1 MKKNLFAAAAVVA
14 FLGSAVAA
22 NAQTVGHVG
31 ANYGRTDVDV
41 LGLDGDT
48 DAYQLEGAVRFD
60 AGALGMQLDGAVT
73 HYDGDGGDDTS
84 FGATAHLNTKIGDS
98 LIGGFAGVEASDDLQ
113 VWGLGVEGQANLAPS
128 TSLYGQA
135 GYGNVDDLLD
145 ADIWAVRGEVRH
157 FFTDNFRLTGSLGYS
172 NIDVKAASSVD
183 TWNAGLEAEYQFAD
197 TPFSVVAG
205 YDHFDADDIDTN
217 ADTFRI
223 GFRYT
228 FGGTLKDRDQSGAS
242 LGSASK
248 LFGAGLR

>member
-1 MKKNLFAAAAVVA
+1 MNKNLFAAAAVVA

-41 LGLDGDT
+41 AGSDGDGDT
-48 DAYQLEGAVRFD
+48 YQLEGAVRFD
-60 AGALGMQLDGAVT
+60 AGALGVQLDGAVT
-73 HYDGDGGDDTS
+73 NYDGDDTS
-84 FGATAHLNTKIGDS
+84 VGGTAHLNTKFGGG
-98 LIGGFAGVEASDDLQ
+98 LVGGFAGVETSDDVT
-113 VWGLGVEGQANLAPS
+113 VWGLGVEGQANVAPA
-128 TSLYGQA
+128 TSVYGQA
-135 GYGNVDDLLD
+135 GYGNVDDLFD

-157 FFTDNFRLTGSLGYS
+157 FLTDNFRLTGSLGWS
-172 NIDVKAASSVD
+172 NIDVKAASSID
-183 TWNAGLEAEYQFAD
+183 AWNAGLEAEYQFAG
-197 TPFSVVAG
+197 TPFSVVVG

-217 ADTFRI
+217 ADTFRV
-223 GFRYT
+223 GVRYT

>member
-1 MKKNLFAAAAVVA
+1 MKKNLFVAAAAVV

-22 NAQTVGHVG
+22 QAQTVGHIG
-31 ANYGRTDVDV
+31 ANYGRTDLDV
-41 LGLDGDT
+41 AGLDADADT
-48 DAYQLEGAVRFD
+48 YQVEGAVRFD
-60 AGALGMQLDGAVT
+60 AGKLGAQIDGAIT
-73 HYDGDGGDDTS
+73 NYDGDDTS
-84 FGATAHLNTKIGDS
+84 FGATGHLNTKVGGG
-98 LIGGFAGVEASDDLQ
+98 LIGAFAGAEASDDLT
-113 VWGLGVEGQANLAPS
+113 VWGVGVEGQANLGGK

-135 GYGNVDDLLD
+135 GYGNVDDAFD

-157 FFTDNFRLTGSLGYS
+157 FVTDNFRLTGSLGYATVDVGP
-172 NIDVKAASSVD
+172 NID
-183 TWNAGLEAEYQFAD
+183 TWNAGIEAEYQFAD

-205 YDHFDADDIDTN
+205 YDHADSDDINSN

>member
-31 ANYGRTDVDV
+31 VNYGRTDVDV
-41 LGLDGDT
+41 AGIDGDGDT
-48 DAYQLEGAVRFD
+48 YQLEGAVRFD
-60 AGALGMQLDGAVT
+60 GGALGVQLDGAVT
-73 HYDGDGGDDTS
+73 NYDGDDTS
-84 FGATAHLNTKIGDS
+84 VGGTAHLNTKFGGG
-98 LIGGFAGVEASDDLQ
+98 LVGGFAGVETSDDVT
-113 VWGLGVEGQANLAPS
+113 VWGLGLEGQANLAPA
-128 TSLYGQA
+128 TSVYGQA
-135 GYGNVDDLLD
+135 GYGNVDDLFD

-157 FFTDNFRLTGSLGYS
+157 FFTDNFRLTGSLGWS
-172 NIDVKAASSVD
+172 NIDVKAAPSVD
-183 TWNAGLEAEYQFAD
+183 TWNAGLEAEYQFAG

-217 ADTFRI
+217 ADTFRV

>member
-1 MKKNLFAAAAVVA
+1 MKKNLFVAAAAVA

-22 NAQTVGHVG
+22 NAQTVGHIG
-31 ANYGRTDVDV
+31 ANYGRTDLDVAGLNADVDTWQV
-41 LGLDGDT
+41 
-48 DAYQLEGAVRFD
+48 EGAVRFD
-60 AGALGMQLDGAVT
+60 AGKLGAQIDGAIT
-73 HYDGDGGDDTS
+73 NYDGDDTS
-84 FGATAHLNTKIGDS
+84 FATTGHVNTKVGNG
-98 LIGGFAGVEASDDLQ
+98 LIGAFAGVETSDDIT
-113 VWGLGVEGQANLAPS
+113 VWGLGVEGQANLSAA

-135 GYGNVDDLLD
+135 GYGNVDELFD

-157 FFTDNFRLTGSLGYS
+157 FVTDNLRLTGSVGYATIDTVA
-172 NIDVKAASSVD
+172 NID
-183 TWNAGLEAEYQFAD
+183 TWNAGVEAEYQFAD

-205 YDHFDADDIDTN
+205 YDHFDSDDARSN
-217 ADTFRI
+217 ADTFRV

>member
-1 MKKNLFAAAAVVA
+1 MKKNLFAAAAAVA

-22 NAQTVGHVG
+22 NAQTVGHIG
-31 ANYGRTDVDV
+31 ANYGRTDADVVGVDV
-41 LGLDGDT
+41 DSDT
-48 DAYQLEGAVRFD
+48 WQLEGAVRFD
-60 AGALGMQLDGAVT
+60 AGKLGAQVDGAIT
-73 HYDGDGGDDTS
+73 NYDGDDTS
-84 FGATAHLNTKIGDS
+84 FAATGHLNTKVGNG
-98 LIGGFAGVEASDDLQ
+98 LVGGFAGVEASDDLT
-113 VWGLGVEGQANLAPS
+113 VWGVGVEGQANIGAK

-135 GYGNVDDLLD
+135 GYGNVDDAFD

-157 FFTDNFRLTGSLGYS
+157 FVTDNFRLTGSLGYATV
-172 NIDVKAASSVD
+172 DVGPNVD
-183 TWNAGLEAEYQFAD
+183 TWNAGVEAEYQFAD

-205 YDHFDADDIDTN
+205 YDHFDSDDIDTD

-248 LFGAGLR
+248 LFGVGLR